1 MMDVDLNL
9 WLFFDRAKRFY
20 ATSEIVTLNPDQSVH
35 RISYA
40 QWASRTNQ
48 LMHALDALNLPAGA
62 VVGTLGWNSS
72 RHLEAYFAVPCSG
85 RVLHTLNI
93 RQADDDLVYIINHA
107 GDAMLLVDAD
117 FVPIVE
123 RIRDRIP
130 SVSHV
135 VVWDSADGAALPA
148 GFTSYEQLISGQPD
162 AYPRRPIDERTVM
175 GLCYTSGTTGRPKGV
190 PYTHRSTVLEAMAVN
205 SAAGMCVGPNDC
217 VLPVV
222 PMFHAAAWGMPYAA
236 TAVGAKQVYYAGSV
250 VPERLVDLLADEHV
264 TISAGVPT
272 VWMPVAQ
279 LLAAR
284 GQRLP
289 DMRHVISGGSQPP
302 IALIRTFTESLGI
315 PMVQAWGMTES
326 SPMAAVAWP
335 RASMRDW
342 SPEELATRVW
352 NQAGVPA
359 PGVEISVRGEDGT
372 EIAADG
378 QAMGDLYIRGP
389 WVTDRYL
396 ADESPDSF
404 QDGWFRT
411 GDVVISNPYGYFVV
425 ADRTKDLIKSGGEWI
440 SSVDMESAIMAMP
453 AVNEAAVIAMPDP
466 KWGERPLPCV
476 ALAAGESISLEQVRE
491 HLQQAGFARWQL
503 PGRLEVVDSVP
514 KTAVGKFDKKLLRV
528 RFTEPNQAEPQAAT
542 EVAPE
547 RVSS

>member
-9 WLFFDRAKRFY
+9 WLLFDRAARFY
-20 ATSEIVTLNPDQSVH
+20 ATSEIVTLHTDHSVR
-35 RISYA
+35 RISYGA
-40 QWASRTNQ
+40 WAGRASQ
-48 LMHALDALNLPAGA
+48 LMHALDALELAPGA

-85 RVLHTLNI
+85 RILHTLNI

-107 GDAMLLVDAD
+107 RDAVLLIDAD
-117 FVPIVE
+117 FVPVVE
-123 RIRDRIP
+123 RLRDRIP

-135 VVWDSADGAALPA
+135 VVWDDADAAGPA
-148 GFTSYEQLISGQPD
+148 PGTLSYEELIGGQPT
-162 AYPRRPIDERTVM
+162 AYPRRPIGERTVM

-190 PYTHRSTVLEAMAVN
+190 PYTHRSTVLEAMAVT
-205 SAAGMCVGPNDC
+205 SAAGMCVGPGDC

-250 VPERLVDLLADEHV
+250 VPGRLVDLLADERV

-272 VWMPVAQ
+272 VWAPVAQ
-279 LLAAR
+279 VLAER

-289 DMRHVISGGSQPP
+289 DMRHIISGGSQPP
-302 IALIRTFTESLGI
+302 ISLIRTFTESLGI

-326 SPMAAVAWP
+326 SPLAAAAWP

-342 SPEELATRVW
+342 EPAELATRVW
-352 NQAGVPA
+352 NQAGVPL
-359 PGVEISVRGEDGT
+359 PGIEVSVRGEDGD
-372 EIAADG
+372 EVPADG
-378 QAMGDLYIRGP
+378 QSMGDLYMRGP

-396 ADESPDSF
+396 GDESPDSF
-404 QDGWFRT
+404 TGGWFST
-411 GDVVISNPYGYFVV
+411 GDVVIANPDGYFVV

-440 SSVDMESAIMAMP
+440 SSVDMESAIMALP
-453 AVNEAAVIAMPDP
+453 SVVEAAVIAIPDA

-476 ALAAGESISLEQVRE
+476 TLAAGASLSLEEVRD
-491 HLQQAGFARWQL
+491 HLLRSGFARWQL
-503 PGRLEVVDSVP
+503 PGRLEIVDTVP
-514 KTAVGKFDKKLLRV
+514 KTAVGKFDKKMLRGH
-528 RFTEPNQAEPQAAT
+528 FAEPAAQH
-542 EVAPE
+542 
-547 RVSS
+547 